1 MNNYYARQ
9 NPNSINFITKN
20 VKNIIRKL
28 GMEIM
33 VALIILSLI
42 FYVSSLSSIL
52 YYWYFYT
59 YTPCILD
66 ITFDIK
72 KQDASKDKSNFISYK
87 TEDGRSFAKEI
98 PTDDKNVKFIYVNN
112 VDPNEFITS
121 QNHPALGLV
130 QIILFCISSIVLLM
144 LMIGTFQLWGIYF
157 YIIMMVTNTIC
168 VFSYITS
175 IMTRFKIGSNWTYIL
190 EEENNKR
197 TTKTFDQLKDIDLK
211 NDSIFYSY
219 DTVNGNNVITDVS
232 ENQYDN
238 SKYNLYYDTRN
249 IKNYIIVSKTS
260 FPPYFM
266 PLIVTLVLIFVFFSM
281 CTLFL
286 FI

>member
-1 MNNYYARQ
+1 M
-9 NPNSINFITKN
+9 
-20 VKNIIRKL
+20 
-28 GMEIM
+28 
-33 VALIILSLI
+33 
-42 FYVSSLSSIL
+42 
-52 YYWYFYT
+52 
-59 YTPCILD
+59 
-66 ITFDIK
+66 
-72 KQDASKDKSNFISYK
+72 
-87 TEDGRSFAKEI
+87 
-98 PTDDKNVKFIYVNN
+98 
-112 VDPNEFITS
+112 
-121 QNHPALGLV
+121 
-130 QIILFCISSIVLLM
+130 M

-197 TTKTFDQLKDIDLK
+197 STMTFDKLKDIDLK
-211 NDSIFYSY
+211 NVTIFYSY

-249 IKNYIIVSKTS
+249 IKNYIIVSKKS
-260 FPPYFM
+260 FPPYSM
-266 PLIVTLVLIFVFFSM
+266 PLIVTCVLIFVFFSM